1 MRIPAKFKW
10 VLFYFFHWV
19 EASAGPGW
27 VDRYVD
33 SWINV
38 SGSMLGALKGLPA
51 VLSGEMKDTAQL
63 NAFAVYGL
71 ERFLGK
77 DERCEIF
84 RSMPGVS
91 SLLPKGGNAV
101 WGNKTW
107 APDDHPGQTVSFG
120 TFINFKESNSTQSP
134 SNLTVEESIS
144 YLLYV
149 ISESKIPLLNN
160 VLALEPYLKD
170 VYSVD
175 AFRGLMLP
183 FNSNTDSRFLI

>member
-1 MRIPAKFKW
+1 MGSQ

-19 EASAGPGW
+19 EASGHGGPGW
-27 VDRYVD
+27 VDKYVD

-71 ERFLGK
+71 EKFLGK

-91 SLLPKGGNAV
+91 SMLPKGGNAV

-107 APDDHPGQTVSFG
+107 APDDQPGQVVSFG

-149 ISESKIPLLNN
+149 LSKSIPPILKE
-160 VLALEPYLKD
+160 VLGLENIFGG
-170 VYSVD
+170 VYSMD
-175 AFRGLMLP
+175 MFRGL
-183 FNSNTDSRFLI
+183 SNTAQEAMLTPKS

>member
-1 MRIPAKFKW
+1 MISLVLHLTDVNTMVQ

-27 VDRYVD
+27 VDEHID

-51 VLSGEMKDTAQL
+51 FLSGEMKDTAQL

-84 RSMPGVS
+84 RSMPGAS
-91 SLLPKGGNAV
+91 SMLPKGGNAV
-101 WGNKTW
+101 WGNRTW
-107 APDDHPGQTVSFG
+107 APDDRPGQTVSFG
-120 TFINFKESNSTQSP
+120 TFINFRESNSTQSP

-149 ISESKIPLLNN
+149 
-160 VLALEPYLKD
+160 VLVLFRTKSWVSNHMSDL
-170 VYSVD
+170 YSVD
-175 AFRGLMLP
+175 SVRRFR
-183 FNSNTDSRFLI
+183 STT

>member
-1 MRIPAKFKW
+1 MDK
-10 VLFYFFHWV
+10 
-19 EASAGPGW
+19 
-27 VDRYVD
+27 YVD

-71 ERFLGK
+71 EKFLGK

-84 RSMPGVS
+84 RSMPGAS
-91 SLLPKGGNAV
+91 SMLPKGGNAV

-107 APDDHPGQTVSFG
+107 APDDQPGQIVSFG

-149 ISESKIPLLNN
+149 FSGSLIPLLNE
-160 VLALEPYLKD
+160 VLGLETCSG
-170 VYSVD
+170 SVD
-175 AFRGLMLP
+175 SVDRFRG
-183 FNSNTDSRFLI
+183 STNTPRKATLTPKS

>member
-1 MRIPAKFKW
+1 MLTSDEKVVLISHSMGSQ

-19 EASAGPGW
+19 EASPQGGRGW
-27 VDRYVD
+27 VDKYVD

-71 ERFLGK
+71 EKFLGK

-84 RSMPGVS
+84 RSMPGAS
-91 SLLPKGGNAV
+91 SMLPKGGNAV

-107 APDDHPGQTVSFG
+107 APDDQPGQSVSFG

-149 ISESKIPLLNN
+149 FSNFILLMNGILKL
-160 VLALEPYLKD
+160 VWEVFAL
-170 VYSVD
+170 
-175 AFRGLMLP
+175 
-183 FNSNTDSRFLI
+183 

>member
-1 MRIPAKFKW
+1 MGSQ
-10 VLFYFFHWV
+10 VLFYFYHWV
-19 EASAGPGW
+19 EASGHGGPGW
-27 VDRYVD
+27 VDKYVD

-71 ERFLGK
+71 EKFLGK

-91 SLLPKGGNAV
+91 SMLPKGGNAV

-107 APDDHPGQTVSFG
+107 APDDQPDQTVSFG

-149 ISESKIPLLNN
+149 FPEAMLPLLNK
-160 VLALEPYLKD
+160 VLGLETCLWS

-175 AFRGLMLP
+175 MFR
-183 FNSNTDSRFLI
+183 DSVSISSKAILTPKS